1 MKKQTIE
8 KTLQDFENIKA
19 LGNKRVLVIDDE
31 EFSLSALDSIL
42 RILKVNVDESVDF
55 AMSGKEALELVKK
68 IHGYEIRYCLILTDI

>member
-8 KTLQDFENIKA
+8 KTLQDFEKIKA